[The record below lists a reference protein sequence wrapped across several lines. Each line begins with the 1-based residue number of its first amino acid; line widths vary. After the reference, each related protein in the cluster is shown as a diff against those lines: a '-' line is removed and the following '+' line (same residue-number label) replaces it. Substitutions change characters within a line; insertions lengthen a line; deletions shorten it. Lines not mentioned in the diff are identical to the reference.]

1 SRTAWAGQ
9 FLNALKGMRTMKFD
23 FKYTIALFVSIVG
36 ASVSI
41 WYANVPAT
49 EKSLS
54 LTILSQSL
62 LNVAGESEIEGL
74 KITIDE
80 KEIAEPALIVLKVE
94 NDGIIPIRS
103 DDFESDLE
111 IILEGDINLIRA
123 SVIQTRPEW
132 IKPSIL

>member
-1 SRTAWAGQ
+1 
-9 FLNALKGMRTMKFD
+9 
-23 FKYTIALFVSIVG
+23 
-36 ASVSI
+36 
-41 WYANVPAT
+41 
-49 EKSLS
+49 LS

-132 IKPSIL
+132 IKPSILTKDSIISIASMLLNPNESITVNILTEGLPTLIETRSRIA